1 MLADKTLMKAV
12 AGIKQRSEKQ
22 PDIAKLVESFVDVGV
37 LPQLN
42 NSNSQIIFGRRGTG
56 KTHVLSVLGQE
67 LRNEVK
73 NTVAFIDARNLG
85 STSQFTDESI
95 SLKTRCISLFRDILG
110 QIYNSLLEH
119 IVERPSPL
127 SRQALE
133 ELDRLGSVV
142 TGAVEQANE
151 AQITSRQK
159 NTESNSIDSKIEI
172 SKSPS
177 VSMGVGASSAGESEV
192 TVSRKLTSEDKVIF
206 PALTETINSILEK
219 ADTDLF
225 VLIDEWASLPLVLQ
239 PYLAE
244 FLKRSFLPHPR
255 ITVKIAALEY
265 RSQFGVRKERGSV
278 LGFELGSDLAVSLDL
293 DDYYVFDRNPGQVT
307 AVFASLLQ
315 KHVTS
320 ELPTD
325 SHLLTTLADG
335 DGFVRALF
343 TSRNTFEE
351 LVRASEGVARDLI
364 NIFLHSYF
372 AAQRKGQ
379 DKIDKKTI
387 VEAARKWFEED
398 KQQNLDD
405 DLRLV
410 LQRIVTEVIG
420 RRKARSFLIPRELEK
435 NHTIQAL
442 FDARVLH
449 LMRRGYADKEN
460 PGVRFSIYT
469 LDYGTYV
476 DLLNT
481 SNAPAVELQ
490 DKPSEDSDFVVP
502 FDDKRSI
509 RRIVLRGDVLNLEAP
524 ASRTLPFPNNA

>member
-1 MLADKTLMKAV
+1 MLADAGLMRAV

-67 LRNEVK
+67 LRKEPR
-73 NTVAFIDARNLG
+73 NTVVFIDARNLG
-85 STSQFTDESI
+85 STAQFTDETI
-95 SLKTRCISLFRDILG
+95 SLKTRCISLFRDMLG

-119 IVERPSPL
+119 IVDRPSTL
-127 SRQALE
+127 AKQALE

-142 TGAVEQANE
+142 TDAIAHASEEQV
-151 AQITSRQK
+151 TSRQK
-159 NTESNSIDSKIEI
+159 DTESTSQDARVVLSDS
-172 SKSPS
+172 PNAS
-177 VSMGVGASSAGESEV
+177 VGMGSTSAGELEI
-192 TVSRKLTSEDKVIF
+192 TVARTLRSEDKVIF
-206 PALTETINSILEK
+206 PALTGTISSILEK
-219 ADTDLF
+219 ADTDLYI
-225 VLIDEWASLPLVLQ
+225 LIDEWASLPLILQ

-255 ITVKIAALEY
+255 ITVKLAALEY
-265 RSQFGVRKERGSV
+265 RSQFGIRKDRGAV
-278 LGFELGSDLAVSLDL
+278 LGFELGSDIAVSLDL
-293 DDYYVFDRNPGQVT
+293 DDYYVFDRNPSQVT
-307 AVFASLLQ
+307 SVFASLLQ

-320 ELPTD
+320 ELASD
-325 SHLLTTLADG
+325 SDLARTLADG
-335 DGFVRALF
+335 DNFVKAIF

-405 DLRLV
+405 NLRLV

-435 NHTIQAL
+435 DHVIQAL

-476 DLLNT
+476 DLLTT
-481 SNAPAVELQ
+481 SNAPAVDLVP
-490 DKPSEDSDFVVP
+490 KDSDDPDFVVP

-509 RRIVLRGDVLNLEAP
+509 RRIVLRADVLNPETSSP
-524 ASRTLPFPNNA
+524 RLPF